1 MNDNMLLPLPAM
13 LMMVRLWQWHGNLF
27 HRVSFSVPDKGAIG
41 GFTLINTSFS
51 LN

>member
-1 MNDNMLLPLPAM
+1 MNDNLLLPLPNP
-13 LMMVRLWQWHGNLF
+13 LMMVRLWQWHGSLF
-27 HRVSFSVPDKGAIG
+27 ERVSFSVPDKSAVG